1 MARAMSKG
9 GWRKP
14 NHPGTP
20 SPNQG
25 RQRSKRAIGL
35 PHLCRMT
42 NTITSHETTQP
53 RSDPG
58 PLHGLWGCGQWRF
71 PAFCEGTPTWEPGE
85 GGAGGVHPQCLR
97 GGHGTSSLPG
107 ETNQVPMIGRWLVTP
122 HPLPRPLKVKAWAT
136 STCESSQAGCLEC
149 ERCSRQAGGT
159 WGSASGSQEARE
171 GRKSLSEHFSSTCLS
186 CTCQRFV
193 ETPRVS
199 RRPQECRLLLPPR
212 ILEAALGGQGSC
224 LRSWNW
230 KAGPRSGQPG
240 SARRRVTSGHRS
252 PLSTEPTFGVGQ
264 AIDSQS

>member
-1 MARAMSKG
+1 MGAWGRRGRGSSPSVPPRG
-9 GWRKP
+9 PRHLLP
-14 NHPGTP
+14 SRRDQP
-20 SPNQG
+20 SPYDWALARNTAPPTP
-25 RQRSKRAIGL
+25 RA
-35 PHLCRMT
+35 
-42 NTITSHETTQP
+42 
-53 RSDPG
+53 
-58 PLHGLWGCGQWRF
+58 
-71 PAFCEGTPTWEPGE
+71 
-85 GGAGGVHPQCLR
+85 
-97 GGHGTSSLPG
+97 
-107 ETNQVPMIGRWLVTP
+107 
-122 HPLPRPLKVKAWAT
+122 LKVKAWAT
-136 STCESSQAGCLEC
+136 STGESSQAGCLEC
-149 ERCSRQAGGT
+149 EHCSRQAGGT